1 MMMKK
6 LLVLALVLSVATMAN
21 AALTLTISG
30 PTELLAGA
38 SATYTVGYSGAAILS
53 SDNDIVADFGTVGGG
68 VILTANRDSALDVIQ
83 ISPVTSNYQIAI
95 TNDILGTD
103 MGAPLF
109 SFVFTAP
116 ATVPAGNYAHL
127 ALLDNGATC
136 DLQWNVIT
144 DAVMPNAAVHI
155 TPEPI
160 TMALLGLGGLFLRRR
175 SK

>member
-21 AALTLTISG
+21 AALTLSISG
-30 PTELLAGA
+30 PTELAVGA
-38 SATYTVGYSGAAILS
+38 TGTYNVGYSGAAILS

-68 VILTANRDSALDVIQ
+68 IILTTSRDAALDVIQ
-83 ISPVTSNYQIAI
+83 ISPVSGNYQVAI

-103 MGAPLF
+103 MGQPLF
-109 SFVFTAP
+109 SFTFTAP
-116 ATVPAGNYAHL
+116 ATVPAGNYSYL
-127 ALLDNGATC
+127 TLLDNGATC

-144 DAVMPNAAVHI
+144 DAVMPNVGVHI
-155 TPEPI
+155 TPEPM
-160 TMALLGLGGLFLRRR
+160 TMGLLGLGGLFLRRR